1 LLIAGL
7 LTIRYGMWVAVE
19 NSSHHTAS
27 ERFNMVIQGDV
38 AQLQNRFETYAD
50 ALYAGR
56 ALLVTDDSVSR
67 QDWTTFVEAQNI
79 RTRFPSVNGVA
90 YISAIDRSQ
99 AAELTDKLNADRLPG
114 EDSPVTIHPES
125 SADRLAVVTYVAPK
139 TADQR
144 NIGYDLMTDST
155 RRQVLE
161 AARDSGRPT
170 ASAPLELLSD
180 PKSSPPSVLV
190 AMPVYGAEA
199 VSTPAERRAAIRGYV
214 VLSVHSRPLLDYV
227 FKNDSAS
234 GAVALSVSAD
244 RQIIYRAGT
253 QTWTGAKDL
262 HKDVSVDV
270 AGQSWRLSFSAPGN
284 FGLSRTDR
292 LAPTILLGSIASFA
306 LILSATFYF
315 AINFKELRHR
325 QRAYDKAG
333 SEKKDD

>member
-7 LTIRYGMWVAVE
+7 LTVRYGMWVAAE

-27 ERFNMVIQGDV
+27 ERFDMVIRSDV

-50 ALYAGR
+50 TLYSGR

-79 RTRFPSVNGVA
+79 RTRLPSVNGVG
-90 YISAIDRSQ
+90 YVSAIDRSQ
-99 AAELTDKLNADRLPG
+99 SAELTAKLNADRLPG
-114 EDSPVTIHPES
+114 EDNPVVIRPVS
-125 SADRLAVVTYVAPK
+125 SDDRLAVLTYLAPK
-139 TADQR
+139 TANQR
-144 NIGYDLMTDST
+144 TIGYDLMTDST

-161 AARDSGRPT
+161 TARDSGRPT

-180 PKSSPPSVLV
+180 PKNSPPSVLV
-190 AMPVYGAEA
+190 AMPIYGSEA
-199 VSTPAERRAAIRGYV
+199 VSTVSERRAALKGYV

-227 FKNDSAS
+227 FKNDSAY

-244 RQIIYRAGT
+244 RRVIYRAGKPA
-253 QTWTGAKDL
+253 GAKAL

-270 AGQSWRLSFSAPGN
+270 AGQSWRLSFSAPGD

-292 LAPTILLGSIASFA
+292 IAPTILLGSIASFA

-315 AINFKELRHR
+315 AINFKELKHR
-325 QRAYDKAG
+325 QRTYDQARL
-333 SEKKDD
+333 EDKDD